1 MTNAELERIKQ
12 DVCSLQGEKRFAH
25 TLAVVDE
32 AEYIGTACGFSQA
45 ETEKAKLA
53 ALLHDITKKFSDE
66 EQAEMFK
73 KYGIDIFSAP
83 PTMHEKTGAYFA
95 RERYGKEI
103 VDDEIFSAIFHHT
116 TGGTNMSEL
125 DMVIFIA
132 DYTEET
138 RKPEICR
145 KTREY
150 LHAECEK
157 LDHDRKKA
165 YALLKEITLSIIG
178 NTLEFLMREK
188 QRIDIRTVE
197 AWNSMI

>member
-1 MTNAELERIKQ
+1 MTNTELEKIKS
-12 DVCSLQGEKRFAH
+12 DVYSLQGEKRFSH

-32 AEYIGTACGFSQA
+32 AEYISKACGLSDA

-73 KYGIDIFSAP
+73 KYNIDIFSSA

-95 RERYGKEI
+95 RERYGKDI
-103 VDDEIFSAIFHHT
+103 VDDDIFSAIFHHT

-125 DMVIFIA
+125 DMIIFIA

-157 LDHDRKKA
+157 LDHDRERAK
-165 YALLKEITLSIIG
+165 ALLKDITLRIIG

>member
-1 MTNAELERIKQ
+1 MTNTELKKIKS
-12 DVCSLQGEKRFAH
+12 DVYSLQGEKRFSH

-32 AEYIGTACGFSQA
+32 AEYISKACGLSDA

-73 KYGIDIFSAP
+73 KYNIDIFSSA

-95 RERYGKEI
+95 RERYGKDI
-103 VDDEIFSAIFHHT
+103 VDDDIFSAIFHHT

-125 DMVIFIA
+125 DMIIFIA

-157 LDHDRKKA
+157 LDHDRERAK
-165 YALLKEITLSIIG
+165 ALLKDITLRIIG

>member
-1 MTNAELERIKQ
+1 MTNTELEKIKS
-12 DVCSLQGEKRFAH
+12 DVYSLQGEKRFSH

-32 AEYIGTACGFSQA
+32 AEYISKACGLSDA

-73 KYGIDIFSAP
+73 KYNIDIFSAP

-95 RERYGKEI
+95 RERYGKDI
-103 VDDEIFSAIFHHT
+103 VDDDIFSAIFHHT

-125 DMVIFIA
+125 DMIIFIA

-157 LDHDRKKA
+157 LDHDRERAK
-165 YALLKEITLSIIG
+165 ALLKDITLRIIG